1 MRLRFSLL
9 LVLSLSA
16 HAQDAKPAE
25 PKLSAADEEQQ
36 VLRQSLGEAGNS
48 PVEFLR
54 ALEGHLKKYPATTRR
69 DEIERAILKS
79 SIQAEDRKRIIDYGE
94 RLLKK
99 ERNDAQV
106 LQEVAE
112 ALVELGDKPSAARAA
127 TYAEQLVD
135 YLRIAA
141 KEAKGSPR
149 DQAKFRSD
157 VNESL
162 SRGHLVWAR
171 SLEVQGQLAA
181 ALEKGEAS
189 YRLDSTAEVAGFLG
203 RTYAK
208 LNRPAEAIAR
218 YADAFALDAEDRER
232 ADREMRREVRREM
245 GEVYQKWKGSAVGL
259 GDEVLKAFD
268 RASKIAEER
277 KAALRQID
285 PNYGVDHPL
294 EFTLSG
300 LTSEKLSLKSLR
312 GKVVVFDFW
321 ATWCGPCRAQQP
333 LYEQVKER
341 YKKNSRVVFL
351 NLNTDEERAGVK
363 PFLESNKWAKT
374 VWFDDGLSTL
384 LKVNSIPT
392 TMIFNG
398 KGELVSRMNG
408 FIADRFVD
416 MLAERIEQALAE

>member
-1 MRLRFSLL
+1 MKLALLFSLAAL
-9 LVLSLSA
+9 LW
-16 HAQDAKPAE
+16 AQDPPKP
-25 PKLSAADEEQQ
+25 SAVDDEQQ
-36 VLRQSLGEAGNS
+36 ALRQALGEAGNS

-54 ALEGHLKKYPATTRR
+54 ALESHLTKYPQTGRR

-94 RLLKK
+94 RVLKK
-99 ERNDAQV
+99 DRNDPQV
-106 LQEVAE
+106 IVEVAE
-112 ALVELGDKPSAARAA
+112 SLVEAGDKPSAVRAA
-127 TYAEQLVD
+127 VYAEQLVD
-135 YLRIAA
+135 QLKIAA
-141 KEAKGSPR
+141 KEKQGSPR
-149 DQAKFRSD
+149 EQAKLLSD
-157 VNESL
+157 LNESL
-162 SRGHLVWAR
+162 AKANLVWGQA
-171 SLEVQGQLAA
+171 LEVQGQSMA
-181 ALEKGEAS
+181 ALEKAEAS
-189 YRLDSTAEVAGFLG
+189 FRFDPASDAAQFLG

-208 LNRPAEAIAR
+208 LNRPADAVSR
-218 YADAFALDAEDRER
+218 FADAFALDGEDR
-232 ADREMRREVRREM
+232 DKVRKEM
-245 GEVYQKWKGSAVGL
+245 GEIYQKWKGSQAGL

-268 RASKIAEER
+268 RASKAGEQR
-277 KAALRQID
+277 RAALRQVD
-285 PNYGVDHPL
+285 PNFGVDNPL

-300 LTSEKLSLKSLR
+300 LTSEKLQLKSLK

-341 YKKNSRVVFL
+341 FKHNPRVVFL

-374 VWFDDGLSTL
+374 VWFDDGLSNL

-392 TMIFNG
+392 TMIFNTRG
-398 KGELVSRMNG
+398 ALVSRMNG

>member
-1 MRLRFSLL
+1 M
-9 LVLSLSA
+9 SA
-16 HAQDAKPAE
+16 TQAQDAKPAE
-25 PKLSAADEEQQ
+25 AKLSAADEEQQ
-36 VLRQSLGEAGNS
+36 VLRQALGEAGNS

-106 LQEVAE
+106 LQQVAE
-112 ALVELGDKPSAARAA
+112 ALVDQGDKPSAARAA
-127 TYAEQLVD
+127 IYAEQLVD

-141 KEAKGSPR
+141 KETKGSPR

-157 VNESL
+157 LNESL
-162 SRGHLVWAR
+162 SKGHLVWAR
-171 SLEVQGQLAA
+171 ALEVQGQSAA

-189 YRLDSTAEVAGFLG
+189 YRLDSSAEVAGFLG

-232 ADREMRREVRREM
+232 HRREM
-245 GEVYQKWKGSAVGL
+245 GEVYQKWKGSSVGL

-268 RASKIAEER
+268 RASKIGEER
-277 KAALRQID
+277 RAALRQID

-294 EFTLSG
+294 DFTLSG
-300 LTSEKLSLKSLR
+300 LKI
-312 GKVVVFDFW
+312 G
-321 ATWCGPCRAQQP
+321 RAH
-333 LYEQVKER
+333 V
-341 YKKNSRVVFL
+341 
-351 NLNTDEERAGVK
+351 
-363 PFLESNKWAKT
+363 
-374 VWFDDGLSTL
+374 
-384 LKVNSIPT
+384 
-392 TMIFNG
+392 
-398 KGELVSRMNG
+398 
-408 FIADRFVD
+408 
-416 MLAERIEQALAE
+416 

>member
-1 MRLRFSLL
+1 MRLRFTFLL
-9 LVLSLSA
+9 ALAFGALR
-16 HAQDAKPAE
+16 AQDAKSAE
-25 PKLSAADEEQQ
+25 SKLSAADEEQQ
-36 VLRQSLGEAGNS
+36 VLRQALGEAGNS

-54 ALEGHLKKYPATTRR
+54 ALEGHLKKYPETTRR

-112 ALVELGDKPSAARAA
+112 ALVEQGDKPSAARAA

-149 DQAKFRSD
+149 DQAKFRRD
-157 VNESL
+157 LNESL

-171 SLEVQGQLAA
+171 ALEVQGQLSA
-181 ALEKGEAS
+181 ALEKGEAG

-218 YADAFALDAEDRER
+218 YADAFALDANDRELQ
-232 ADREMRREVRREM
+232 RREM
-245 GEVYQKWKGSAVGL
+245 GEVYQKWKGSSVGL

-268 RASKIAEER
+268 RAAKMGEER
-277 KAALRQID
+277 RAALRQID

-341 YKKNSRVVFL
+341 YKKNSKVVFL
-351 NLNTDEERAGVK
+351 NLNTDEERASVK

>member
-1 MRLRFSLL
+1 MTSASVK
-9 LVLSLSA
+9 LVILVALSA
-16 HAQDAKPAE
+16 GAAPAQEAKPA
-25 PKLSAADEEQQ
+25 AADEEQQ
-36 VLRQSLGEAGNS
+36 VLRQALGEAGNS
-48 PVEFLR
+48 PVEFQR
-54 ALEGHLKKYPATTRR
+54 ALETHLKKYPESARR

-79 SIQAEDRKRIIDYGE
+79 AMQAEDRSRIIAYGE
-94 RLLKK
+94 RILKK
-99 ERNDAQV
+99 ERSDAQV
-106 LQEVAE
+106 LQAVAE
-112 ALVELGDKPSAARAA
+112 ALVEQGDKMSAARAA

-135 YLRIAA
+135 YLRISA
-141 KEAKGSPR
+141 KEKPGSAR
-149 DQAKFRSD
+149 DQAKFRND
-157 VNESL
+157 LDESL
-162 SRGHLVWAR
+162 GRGHLVWAR
-171 SLEVQGQLAA
+171 ALEVQGQVAA

-189 YRLDSTAEVAGFLG
+189 YRQDATAEAARFLG

-208 LNRPAEAIAR
+208 LNRPAEAVAR
-218 YADAFALDAEDRER
+218 YADAFAMDADDRGR
-232 ADREMRREVRREM
+232 NRREM
-245 GEVYQKWKGSAVGL
+245 GEVYQKWKGNAVGL

-268 RASKIAEER
+268 RAGKLGEDR
-277 KAALRQID
+277 RAALRQID
-285 PNYGVDHPL
+285 PNYGIDKPL
-294 EFTLSG
+294 DFTLSG
-300 LTSEKLSLKSLR
+300 LTSEKLNLKSLR

-363 PFLESNKWAKT
+363 PFLESNQWVKT

-392 TMIFNG
+392 TIIFNS

-408 FIADRFVD
+408 FIADRFVE

>member
-1 MRLRFSLL
+1 MRLSFTF
-9 LVLSLSA
+9 LVLSIGVIQ
-16 HAQDAKPAE
+16 AQDAKPTE
-25 PKLSAADEEQQ
+25 TKLSAADEEQQ
-36 VLRQSLGEAGNS
+36 VLRQALGEAGNS

-54 ALEGHLKKYPATTRR
+54 ALEGHLKKYPETTRR

-112 ALVELGDKPSAARAA
+112 ALVEQGDKPSAARAA

-157 VNESL
+157 LNESL

-189 YRLDSTAEVAGFLG
+189 FRLHSTAEVAGFLG

-208 LNRPAEAIAR
+208 LDRPAEAIAR
-218 YADAFALDAEDRER
+218 YADAFALDAEDRKR
-232 ADREMRREVRREM
+232 SRREM
-245 GEVYQKWKGSAVGL
+245 GEVYQKWKGSSVGL

-268 RASKIAEER
+268 RASKIGEER
-277 KAALRQID
+277 RAALRQID

-294 EFTLSG
+294 DFTLSG

-351 NLNTDEERAGVK
+351 NLNTDEERASVK

>member
-1 MRLRFSLL
+1 MKLRFTLL
-9 LVLSLSA
+9 LVLSMSA
-16 HAQDAKPAE
+16 AQAQDAKPAE
-25 PKLSAADEEQQ
+25 AKLSAADEEQQ
-36 VLRQSLGEAGNS
+36 VLRQALGEAGNS

-54 ALEGHLKKYPATTRR
+54 ALEGHLKKYPASTRR

-112 ALVELGDKPSAARAA
+112 ALVDQGDKPSAARAA

-149 DQAKFRSD
+149 DQAKFRND
-157 VNESL
+157 INESL
-162 SRGHLVWAR
+162 GRGHLVWAR
-171 SLEVQGQLAA
+171 ALEVQGQLAA

-189 YRLDSTAEVAGFLG
+189 YRLDSTSEVAGFLG

-232 ADREMRREVRREM
+232 HRREM
-245 GEVYQKWKGSAVGL
+245 GEVYQKWKGSSVGL

-268 RASKIAEER
+268 RASKIGEER
-277 KAALRQID
+277 RAALRQID
-285 PNYGVDHPL
+285 PNYGVNHPL

-341 YKKNSRVVFL
+341 YKKNSKVVFL
-351 NLNTDEERAGVK
+351 NLNTDEERAGVR

-416 MLAERIEQALAE
+416 MLAERIEQALVDE

>member
-1 MRLRFSLL
+1 MKFIALFALTL
-9 LVLSLSA
+9 CLP
-16 HAQDAKPAE
+16 AQEAKPPQAQE
-25 PKLSAADEEQQ
+25 AKPTAADEEQQ
-36 VLRQSLGEAGNS
+36 VLRQALGEAGNS

-54 ALEGHLKKYPATTRR
+54 ALEGHLKKYPQTARR
-69 DEIERAILKS
+69 EEIERAILKS
-79 SIQAEDRKRIIDYGE
+79 AIQAEDRKRIIEYGE

-106 LQEVAE
+106 LEEVAE
-112 ALVELGDKPSAARAA
+112 ALVEQGDKPSAVRAA

-141 KEAKGSPR
+141 KEKQGTPR
-149 DQAKFRSD
+149 DQAKFSAD
-157 VNESL
+157 LAESL
-162 SRGHLVWAR
+162 GRAHLVWAR
-171 SLEVQGQLAA
+171 ALDIQGQAEAA
-181 ALEKGEAS
+181 IEKGESS
-189 YRLDSTAEVAGFLG
+189 YRADATSDAARFLG

-208 LNRPAEAIAR
+208 ANRPAEAVAR
-218 YADAFALDAEDRER
+218 YADAFALDGEDR
-232 ADREMRREVRREM
+232 ANTRREM
-245 GEVYQKWKGSAVGL
+245 GEVYQKWKSSQVGL

-268 RASKIAEER
+268 RAGKADDER
-277 KAALRQID
+277 RAALRRVD
-285 PNYGVDHPL
+285 PNYGVDNPL
-294 EFTLSG
+294 DFTLSG
-300 LTSEKLSLKSLR
+300 LTNEKLSLKSLR

-341 YKKNSRVVFL
+341 YKKNAKVVFL

-374 VWFDDGLSTL
+374 IWFDDGLSVL

-392 TMIFNG
+392 TMIFNA

-416 MLAERIEQALAE
+416 MLAERIDQALAE